1 MSHTESIELNIV
13 YERTHNED
21 GLRLILPEINN
32 SNREV
37 PIGYNVYRD
46 NSIIAFTQD
55 TWHLDTNILP
65 ASTYC
70 YNVTAVYENYQS
82 LHTEQI
88 CIETENNSL
97 SGDLNGDSQIDI
109 LDIIILVNMII
120 YSEGINYNADMDS
133 DGILTVLD
141 IILIINIILEES

>member
-1 MSHTESIELNIV
+1 
-13 YERTHNED
+13 
-21 GLRLILPEINN
+21 
-32 SNREV
+32 
-37 PIGYNVYRD
+37 
-46 NSIIAFTQD
+46 
-55 TWHLDTNILP
+55 
-65 ASTYC
+65 
-70 YNVTAVYENYQS
+70 VTAVYENYQS
-82 LHTEQI
+82 LYTEQI